1 MAMDPARKRR
11 LRLTV
16 ALTAALVLAGGLV
29 YTSFSAGSPAR
40 NPSEL
45 LKSAQAGQ
53 SYKVVGIVVK
63 DSVKHDGD
71 ALLFKVR
78 DRDGT
83 AETAIPIRY
92 TGSVPDPFREGREVR
107 VNVSRAS
114 GETTFVGEK
123 DSLITKC
130 PSKFIAEDGSK
141 PAGTY

>member
-1 MAMDPARKRR
+1 MSMDPARKRR
-11 LRLTV
+11 IRLTV

-29 YTSFSAGSPAR
+29 YTSFSAGSPAKT
-40 NPSEL
+40 PSEL
-45 LKSAQAGQ
+45 LQSAQAGQ
-53 SYKVVGIVVK
+53 SYKVVGIVV
-63 DSVKHDGD
+63 DGSVKQDGD

-78 DRDGT
+78 DRDGK
-83 AETAIPIRY
+83 ASIPIRY

-114 GETTFVGEK
+114 GDTTFTGEK

-130 PSKFIAEDGSK
+130 PSKFVAEDGSK